1 MSTSAPR
8 VKSRGRDSD
17 DEEDD
22 GKITA
27 EEESE
32 IDRIMGRN
40 QPQPQRKGALSL
52 AERAQQR
59 VLMASG
65 LPAVPKTIL
74 QDILSS
80 PESGP
85 RSSAALAST
94 LGAVPRA
101 SARNSQMP
109 VDEETRKKREAEK
122 KAREELLEQLR
133 KEEEELEKE
142 EDSDEDEEGNKKKKE
157 KRD

>member
-1 MSTSAPR
+1 MSSNLSRSSVAPR
-8 VKSRGRDSD
+8 AAPKRSGKDSD

-22 GKITA
+22 GKTT
-27 EEESE
+27 EEEENE
-32 IDRIMGRN
+32 INRIMGRN

-80 PESGP
+80 PNDGP
-85 RSSAALAST
+85 RAST
-94 LGAVPRA
+94 LPPIVPRL
-101 SARNSQMP
+101 SARPPSPQPM
-109 VDEETRKKREAEK
+109 DEETRKRKEAEK
-122 KAREELLEQLR
+122 KSKRRIIR
-133 KEEEELEKE
+133 KI
-142 EDSDEDEEGNKKKKE
+142 KKGRRRIR
-157 KRD
+157 KRRIR